1 MRSVKILLKI
11 DSIFTS
17 RTLLN
22 LDYLTKIIQKDSIKL
37 WNLIFQWMWSY
48 STVFTYFHLTRR
60 EFLPEYKASAS
71 WFATVRLNIMWECEI
86 KHESKETLKYI
97 FRNIIF
103 QPKKKTS
110 GTTIHA
116 FTRFD
121 VHPTK
126 YSFTYVVY
134 LCLVSKPVG
143 KCTKINWNDHM
154 QSHVW
159 INKHFV

>member
-60 EFLPEYKASAS
+60 EFLPEYKVSAS

-103 QPKKKTS
+103 QPKKKPAAPRFTHLRDLTYTQKNIRLHTS
-110 GTTIHA
+110 FICA
-116 FTRFD
+116 
-121 VHPTK
+121 
-126 YSFTYVVY
+126 
-134 LCLVSKPVG
+134 
-143 KCTKINWNDHM
+143 
-154 QSHVW
+154 
-159 INKHFV
+159 